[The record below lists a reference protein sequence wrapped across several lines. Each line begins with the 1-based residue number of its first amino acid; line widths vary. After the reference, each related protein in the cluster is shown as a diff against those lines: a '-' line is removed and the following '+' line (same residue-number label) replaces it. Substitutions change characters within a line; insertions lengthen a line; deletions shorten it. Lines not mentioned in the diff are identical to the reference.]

1 MPPKT
6 PDELKEQIEQQN
18 EQPADPGKS
27 RTAEG
32 LEVPD
37 PERSDFLSNLER
49 VSKPERD

>member
-6 PDELKEQIEQQN
+6 PTELREEIEKQN
-18 EQPADPGKS
+18 EQPADPGHS

-37 PERSDFLSNLER
+37 PERSDFLSNLEK
-49 VSKPERD
+49 VSKPEK